1 MMTGRNDGNL
11 HVERKTIPE
20 NESCGF
26 LTVEIQAL
34 VRPSLPPSVRL
45 GNTHGAWRKVSSLIP
60 LGGGGRGEKRR
71 DFMYSSPSLH
81 LQQKSKL
88 GRCCS
93 IGLLNFVFVN
103 FRLRHLSVSV
113 CTLIASAFRLREES
127 VGAIQT
133 LSPAQQPL

>member
-45 GNTHGAWRKVSSLIP
+45 GNTHGAWRKVSGLIP
-60 LGGGGRGEKRR
+60 LARWRRKRR
-71 DFMYSSPSLH
+71 
-81 LQQKSKL
+81 KE
-88 GRCCS
+88 
-93 IGLLNFVFVN
+93 
-103 FRLRHLSVSV
+103 
-113 CTLIASAFRLREES
+113 A
-127 VGAIQT
+127 
-133 LSPAQQPL
+133 